1 METIIV
7 ASLNSVY
14 KESFKRIQKNQCNYN
29 WIYIDDKES
38 FNFEYL
44 KEINPIKIFLPHW
57 SFIIPSKFFLNFD
70 CIVFHMTDLPYGRGG
85 SPLQNLIVRGHDSTM
100 LSALRVASG
109 IDTGDIYLK
118 RPLSLEGTATSIF
131 NRAALIIEKMIEIIL
146 EQQLVPI
153 PQQGSVT
160 SFSRRKPE
168 DSNMESINDL
178 TKVYDYIRML
188 DAPDYPK
195 AFIAT
200 DQLKF
205 EFTSAHFAN
214 KNEIT
219 ANVRIIKK

>member
-1 METIIV
+1 
-7 ASLNSVY
+7 
-14 KESFKRIQKNQCNYN
+14 
-29 WIYIDDKES
+29 
-38 FNFEYL
+38 
-44 KEINPIKIFLPHW
+44 
-57 SFIIPSKFFLNFD
+57 
-70 CIVFHMTDLPYGRGG
+70 
-85 SPLQNLIVRGHDSTM
+85 M
-100 LSALRVASG
+100 LSALRVAAG

-131 NRAALIIEKMIEIIL
+131 NRASLIIEKMIEVIL

-195 AFIAT
+195 AFIET
-200 DQLKF
+200 DRLKF

-214 KNEIT
+214 QNEIT